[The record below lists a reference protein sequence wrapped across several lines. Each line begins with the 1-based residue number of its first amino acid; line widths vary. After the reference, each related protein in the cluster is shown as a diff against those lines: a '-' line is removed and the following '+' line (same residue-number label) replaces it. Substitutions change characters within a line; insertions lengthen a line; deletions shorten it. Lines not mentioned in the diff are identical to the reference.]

1 MKSIYDATLFNGGAP
16 GHSLAPVDSV
26 LVRRG
31 VQGAGA
37 CRGRGKIG
45 VLCAH
50 TGIMGALSTLGSCV
64 SLLLLHPHDE
74 VSHLGGAAVQ
84 TGSSGEGA
92 NTGDDSG
99 RTGAT
104 WPS

>member
-1 MKSIYDATLFNGGAP
+1 MEAQP
-16 GHSLAPVDSV
+16 GHSLAPVDSPHEDGFG
-26 LVRRG
+26 VR
-31 VQGAGA
+31 GAGA
-37 CRGRGKIG
+37 RRGRGKIG

-50 TGIMGALSTLGSCV
+50 IGIMGALSTLGSCV
-64 SLLLLHPHDE
+64 SLLLLHPHDD

-84 TGSSGEGA
+84 TGSKGEGA
-92 NTGDDSG
+92 NTGEGSG